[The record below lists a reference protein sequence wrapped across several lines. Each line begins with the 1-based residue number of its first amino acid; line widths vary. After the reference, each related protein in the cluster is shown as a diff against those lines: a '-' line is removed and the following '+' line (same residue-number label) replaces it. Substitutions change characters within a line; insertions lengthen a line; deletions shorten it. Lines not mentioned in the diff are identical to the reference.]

1 MGCTAAKR
9 LGLGGRKEVSW
20 RNLIKLKK
28 ASPALGRER
37 NRGGD
42 TTTTAQGAP
51 ANSQAASGAAGGP
64 GLAAAAAL
72 LAHRTASAPVLRMV

>member
-9 LGLGGRKEVSW
+9 LGLGGRKEVSG

-28 ASPALGRER
+28 ASPALGREK

-51 ANSQAASGAAGGP
+51 AASGAAGGL
-64 GLAAAAAL
+64 GSAAVAVL
-72 LAHRTASAPVLRMV
+72 LAHRTASAPALRVV